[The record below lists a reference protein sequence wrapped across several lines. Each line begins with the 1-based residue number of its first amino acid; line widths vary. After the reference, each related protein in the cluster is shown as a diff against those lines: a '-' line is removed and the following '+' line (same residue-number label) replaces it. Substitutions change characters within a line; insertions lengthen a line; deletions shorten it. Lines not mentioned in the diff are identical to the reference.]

1 MDEQMRKADVQRIAK
16 EALKKTRKKPKY
28 GNVKTWVGDQQFD
41 SKKEAKRYGQLVLLE
56 RAGEITDLECQVSFE
71 FVIEGKVL
79 KSKAKR
85 RIKYIADFVYWE
97 KGERVV
103 EDVKSVATEADR
115 TYRIK
120 RALMQHVN
128 DIVIRET

>member
-1 MDEQMRKADVQRIAK
+1 MRKNK
-16 EALKKTRKKPKY
+16 F
-28 GNVKTWVGDQQFD
+28 GNKKTWVGDQQFD
-41 SKKEAKRYGQLVLLE
+41 SKKEAKRYGDLVLLE
-56 RAGEITDLECQVSFE
+56 KAGQIKNLECQVSFE
-71 FVIEGKVL
+71 FVIGGKVL

-85 RIKYIADFVYWE
+85 RVKYIADFVYEE

-115 TYRIK
+115 VYRIK

-128 DIVIRET
+128 GIVIRET